1 MLIYGK
7 TPKDW
12 KELMGVKSLYYR
24 KEIVI
29 FILGFI
35 IGSLLW

>member
-35 IGSLLW
+35 IGGLLW